1 MLTYQHQNDDYQPIA
16 YNSQVLTP
24 PKSRYSQ
31 TECEAQTG
39 HVNIFITMFTT
50 TRHLS

>member
-1 MLTYQHQNDDYQPIA
+1 MLTHQHQNDDYQPIA

-31 TECEAQTG
+31 TEREAQTG